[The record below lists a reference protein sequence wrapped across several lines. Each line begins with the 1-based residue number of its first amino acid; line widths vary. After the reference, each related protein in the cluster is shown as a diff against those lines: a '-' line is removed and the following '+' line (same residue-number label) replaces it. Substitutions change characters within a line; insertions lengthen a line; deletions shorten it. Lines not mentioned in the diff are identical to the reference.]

1 MDLLIGA
8 FHFAMFLFGSVIK
21 LDSVKYPN
29 LLMLINRVILT
40 IIIIY
45 LIIWK

>member
-1 MDLLIGA
+1 MNLVKGL
-8 FHFAMFLFGSVIK
+8 FHFTMFLFGALVK

-29 LLMLINRVILT
+29 LLMLINR

-45 LIIWK
+45 LIIWKLI